1 MMRRVLPQI
10 GLYVAAALVA
20 IVILAPPIWLLISS
34 ISSTAELLRVPVHW
48 IPEAPTLERYVQI
61 ATATGG
67 DSAANFRRSLFNSLA
82 IAASVTAI
90 CVTVG
95 ALAAYSFARMSFA
108 GHGQLVYVLL
118 ISYTLPPIMLV
129 IPLFRVMG
137 DLQLLDTIQGLVI
150 VYSSLIMPF
159 AIWILRSY
167 FQTIPADLEDAAMI
181 DGCTRLQ
188 ALTRV
193 ILPISLPGI
202 VATGLFCFL
211 ASWEEF
217 LIALIFTSSP
227 TAKTIPVAIAEFT
240 GRHAID
246 YGMMAT
252 GGVIAALPPIL
263 IALLFQRYLISGLA
277 SGAVKG

>member
-1 MMRRVLPQI
+1 MRRLLPQI
-10 GLYVAAALVA
+10 GLYAAAALVA

-129 IPLFRVMG
+129 IPVVSGHGRSAVAGHHPG
-137 DLQLLDTIQGLVI
+137 D
-150 VYSSLIMPF
+150 
-159 AIWILRSY
+159 W
-167 FQTIPADLEDAAMI
+167 
-181 DGCTRLQ
+181 
-188 ALTRV
+188 
-193 ILPISLPGI
+193 
-202 VATGLFCFL
+202 
-211 ASWEEF
+211 
-217 LIALIFTSSP
+217 
-227 TAKTIPVAIAEFT
+227 
-240 GRHAID
+240 
-246 YGMMAT
+246 
-252 GGVIAALPPIL
+252 
-263 IALLFQRYLISGLA
+263 
-277 SGAVKG
+277 